1 MKRQRVPAAYLPVFC
16 RELHQLVR
24 AGIPLGEGMAMLRED
39 EQDPVLQGW
48 LDALCQSIE
57 EGAPL
62 SAALRET
69 GAFPVYLTDMV
80 NLAENTGK
88 LQDVLLALARHY
100 DRQQRLAADLRGAL
114 VVPLTLLVVMAAVV
128 VLMMTQVLPIFE
140 RVFAMLGVRMGAVAS
155 ALLGAG
161 AALARAGT
169 VLGAVVA
176 AVAVAA
182 VVVAVVPALRE
193 KFTAW
198 FRLNFGGKGVL
209 GQFAAA
215 RFASSLSMSVASGMS
230 VEDSVE
236 LSAGLCG
243 GSREIDRKTALC
255 RERIQDGGSPAD
267 ALAECGM
274 FAGRDCRLLKLAERT
289 GTLTETLEDLA
300 VRQEEA
306 ASRRLDN
313 LVGAI
318 EPIVVVISGIL
329 AGVILV
335 SVMLPLTSLLST
347 IG

>member
-1 MKRQRVPAAYLPVFC
+1 M
-16 RELHQLVR
+16 
-24 AGIPLGEGMAMLRED
+24 
-39 EQDPVLQGW
+39 
-48 LDALCQSIE
+48 
-57 EGAPL
+57 
-62 SAALRET
+62 
-69 GAFPVYLTDMV
+69 TDMV

-88 LQDVLLALARHY
+88 LQDVLLALARYY

-114 VVPLTLLVVMAAVV
+114 IVPLTLLVVMVAVV
-128 VLMMTQVLPIFE
+128 VLLMTQVLPIFE

-161 AALARAGT
+161 AALARTGA

-176 AVAVAA
+176 VLAIAA
-182 VVVAVVPALRE
+182 VVVAAVPALRE
-193 KFTAW
+193 KFVAW

-215 RFASSLSMSVASGMS
+215 RFASSLSMSVASGMTMEES
-230 VEDSVE
+230 VEI
-236 LSAGLCG
+236 SAGLCG

-255 RERIQDGGSPAD
+255 HERIESGGSPAD

-274 FAGRDCRLLKLAERT
+274 FTGRDCRLLKLAERT
-289 GTLTETLEDLA
+289 GTLTDTLEDLA

-306 ASRRLDN
+306 ASRRLDS

-318 EPIVVVISGIL
+318 EPAVVVISGIL

-335 SVMLPLTSLLST
+335 SVMLPLMSLLST
-347 IG
+347 LG